1 MTEDKKKFPEIQTVV
16 AKDTGDGYIRLSLV
30 IETKFHQFRVKR
42 SIAVN
47 IIKAL
52 AESLDD
58 KLHTV

>member
-1 MTEDKKKFPEIQTVV
+1 MTEEKKLPEVQTVV
-16 AKDTGDGYIRLSLV
+16 AKDNGDGYIRLSLV
-30 IETKFHQFRVKR
+30 IDTKFHQFRMKR

-52 AESLDD
+52 ADSLDD

>member
-1 MTEDKKKFPEIQTVV
+1 MNEKKKLPEVQTVV
-16 AKDTGDGYIRLSLV
+16 AKDNGDGYIRMSLV
-30 IETKFHQFRVKR
+30 IDTKFHQFCMKR

-47 IIKAL
+47 LIKAL

>member
-1 MTEDKKKFPEIQTVV
+1 MTEEKKLPEVQTVV
-16 AKDTGDGYIRLSLV
+16 AKDNGDGYIRLSLV
-30 IETKFHQFRVKR
+30 IDTKFHQFRIKR

-52 AESLDD
+52 ADSLDD